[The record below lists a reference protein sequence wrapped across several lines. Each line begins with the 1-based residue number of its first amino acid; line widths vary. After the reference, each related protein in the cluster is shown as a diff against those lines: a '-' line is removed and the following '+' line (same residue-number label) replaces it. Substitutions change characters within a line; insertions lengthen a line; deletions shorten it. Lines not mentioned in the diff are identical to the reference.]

1 MEAGPFLPKAEIR
14 GRPWIAAYEDQNV
27 D

>member
-14 GRPWIAAYEDQNV
+14 GRPWIAAYE
-27 D
+27 